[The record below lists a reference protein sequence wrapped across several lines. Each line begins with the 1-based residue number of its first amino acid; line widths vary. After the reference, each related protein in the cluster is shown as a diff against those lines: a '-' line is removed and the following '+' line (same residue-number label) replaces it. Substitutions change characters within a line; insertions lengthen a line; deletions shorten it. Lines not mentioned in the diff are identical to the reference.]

1 MPLANLIIKVFF
13 LINQNYLSNC
23 TKDNYYELPKEVF
36 TRFSMSANGNTSIL
50 KIFSFRTIVS
60 VSRSVLSVVIRKWSK
75 EKNSN
80 KFMDFYSL
88 IKIIRTMFF

>member
-1 MPLANLIIKVFF
+1 MN
-13 LINQNYLSNC
+13 
-23 TKDNYYELPKEVF
+23 
-36 TRFSMSANGNTSIL
+36 ANGSTSIL

>member
-1 MPLANLIIKVFF
+1 
-13 LINQNYLSNC
+13 
-23 TKDNYYELPKEVF
+23 
-36 TRFSMSANGNTSIL
+36 MSANGNTSIL